1 MAKRYTA
8 VLKIVE
14 VEDHEPAG
22 QARRHTETAPVKTDS
37 EILGVTLRSKSLE
50 GLKTQLAA
58 HVGLVPVEEQ

>member
-22 QARRHTETAPVKTDS
+22 QARRHAETVPAKTDS
-37 EILGVTLRSKSLE
+37 EILAVTLRSKSLE
-50 GLKTQLAA
+50 GLKAQLAA
-58 HVGLVPVEEQ
+58 HVGLVDVEEL